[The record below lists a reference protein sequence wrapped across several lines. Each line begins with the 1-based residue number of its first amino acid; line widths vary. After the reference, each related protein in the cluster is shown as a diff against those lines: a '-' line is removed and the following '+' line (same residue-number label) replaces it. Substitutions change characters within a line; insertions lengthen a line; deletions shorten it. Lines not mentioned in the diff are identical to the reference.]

1 MPSSKNVQTYF
12 LELFVAV
19 MFWSSHLYAV
29 HLTGEVCFSLELVY
43 VENIINHSHHKA
55 IKYLI
60 VHGTEFTAETEN
72 FIGLLP
78 TLLGLGIQE
87 LCRRLKNDIEDKKHK
102 HEIWWQ

>member
-1 MPSSKNVQTYF
+1 M
-12 LELFVAV
+12 
-19 MFWSSHLYAV
+19 YAV
-29 HLTGEVCFSLELVY
+29 HLIGEVCFSLELVD

-60 VHGTEFTAETEN
+60 VHGTEFASETEN

-87 LCRRLKNDIEDKKHK
+87 LSRTLKKSEENKNPRQK
-102 HEIWWQ
+102 